1 MSVDPQPRSGIEPLF
16 DWDNMKHAL
25 YRKFSMNAAKGLVA
39 SLMFALIVVGCASKS
54 DSVPEESR
62 LAEADLFDGLKD
74 EAASVTTSY
83 SEDPTE
89 ALIPAEDSPKLSELP
104 MSIFDEKIPEE
115 YHFFKHARLSSLEL
129 ETLLGIG
136 HQLKSH

>member
-74 EAASVTTSY
+74 EAASVTTSS

-89 ALIPAEDSPKLSELP
+89 ALIPAEDSPKPGAAPSGE
-104 MSIFDEKIPEE
+104 SGYSADNIVRDGG
-115 YHFFKHARLSSLEL
+115 SSNVAYDYY
-129 ETLLGIG
+129 
-136 HQLKSH
+136 